1 MRLMIKFLQRLLAAL
16 FAVLILAAI
25 VLYLIPLNSYIP
37 AAEKLLTE
45 QLHETVNIQQL
56 KLAPLPLP
64 HLALLGVHVG
74 SKPGVSLQSIKAELD
89 MLDLLSGKLAI
100 RSIVLQDGTASFAQI
115 QKLIATLTNAPATSS
130 SVAVHEVQLS
140 GINLTMPK
148 MSFGPIEG
156 KIELDEAGKP
166 QQLWFAMNEKKISV
180 TILPLPE
187 QRFSVL
193 VNAHAW
199 TVPQFPKIL
208 LGNLKLQG
216 QMDSGASTKG
226 KNAFQF
232 SGDAH
237 ISHLQLRVA
246 SKAKRPLE
254 FDEINT
260 HIVFR
265 AAQLDFSKL
274 EAKSYGGGLTG
285 SATLNFDKS
294 SLIADASV
302 YEVAMQPLVQAFS
315 NELLFSGDLNGT
327 VHLGVPLNSHGQFLG
342 GLQLESQ
349 LSLRNGA
356 IGKVDLVQAANI
368 LGKNTGKDAATGF
381 DSLTGLLN
389 IDACGYHFR
398 DMKLASGVLNAS
410 GKIDI
415 APDSQLS
422 GALDANIKNTV
433 GLVSVP
439 MVVTGTASAPVVRPT
454 KSSMAGA
461 AVGTA
466 ILGPGLGTAAGIKV
480 GGFLNTLFGKN
491 DEKSGGQT
499 DPPQPPAKK

>member
-45 QLHETVNIQQL
+45 QLHETVKIQQ
-56 KLAPLPLP
+56 
-64 HLALLGVHVG
+64 
-74 SKPGVSLQSIKAELD
+74 
-89 MLDLLSGKLAI
+89 
-100 RSIVLQDGTASFAQI
+100 
-115 QKLIATLTNAPATSS
+115 LIATLTNAPATSS

-140 GINLTMPK
+140 GINLTTPK

-156 KIELDEAGKP
+156 KIELDEADKP

-208 LGNLKLQG
+208 LGDLKLQG

-327 VHLGVPLNSHGQFLG
+327 VHLGMPLNSHGQ
-342 GLQLESQ
+342 
-349 LSLRNGA
+349 
-356 IGKVDLVQAANI
+356 
-368 LGKNTGKDAATGF
+368 
-381 DSLTGLLN
+381 
-389 IDACGYHFR
+389 
-398 DMKLASGVLNAS
+398 
-410 GKIDI
+410 
-415 APDSQLS
+415 
-422 GALDANIKNTV
+422 LD
-433 GLVSVP
+433 
-439 MVVTGTASAPVVRPT
+439 
-454 KSSMAGA
+454 
-461 AVGTA
+461 
-466 ILGPGLGTAAGIKV
+466 
-480 GGFLNTLFGKN
+480 
-491 DEKSGGQT
+491 
-499 DPPQPPAKK
+499 